1 MERDVL
7 KRSVALWLLGLPSHF
22 SHNAATCRGIS
33 FCPCYF
39 SVDHAVG
46 PDLCCACVAAPT
58 RLAIPVASARQHGQA
73 CHLPTDPHPPP
84 ADHQPGDTDRAAT
97 AFFTHRDNQKGAQG
111 PRRVLPADSGAVA
124 IMPSGRLAARI
135 GSGSARFL
143 SCQLVGS
150 LSMGGCRRR
159 AVLPGLLRTGMAT
172 GVSSAG
178 LRRLAGSGVQ
188 GLDDVGRIWPRWP
201 GA

>member
-1 MERDVL
+1 MPAASDRHA
-7 KRSVALWLLGLPSHF
+7 AL
-22 SHNAATCRGIS
+22 
-33 FCPCYF
+33 
-39 SVDHAVG
+39 
-46 PDLCCACVAAPT
+46 
-58 RLAIPVASARQHGQA
+58 LAFQRV
-73 CHLPTDPHPPP
+73 
-84 ADHQPGDTDRAAT
+84 
-97 AFFTHRDNQKGAQG
+97 
-111 PRRVLPADSGAVA
+111 RVLIADSGAVA

-159 AVLPGLLRTGMAT
+159 GGSAWALEDWHGHR
-172 GVSSAG
+172 VSSAG

>member
-1 MERDVL
+1 
-7 KRSVALWLLGLPSHF
+7 LPS
-22 SHNAATCRGIS
+22 C
-33 FCPCYF
+33 
-39 SVDHAVG
+39 
-46 PDLCCACVAAPT
+46 
-58 RLAIPVASARQHGQA
+58 
-73 CHLPTDPHPPP
+73 LP
-84 ADHQPGDTDRAAT
+84 G
-97 AFFTHRDNQKGAQG
+97 G
-111 PRRVLPADSGAVA
+111 
-124 IMPSGRLAARI
+124 LAARI